1 MDDFRCFLTLDPR
14 YEICMIIFFNDFFVW
29 ILSTL
34 NASYFVNNLFN
45 DTMCFHTLDPNHVS
59 HWSAFVFAYY
69 SGVSCWDIGFGKDFS
84 PSNCI
89 CLFYICVFVYQCI
102 LYLCLS
108 TCLVIQVWAS
118 GETLGGLRGDFH
130 CTALCTA
137 HCALPPPPLEFSP
150 PWARGQDPSLSS
162 TTGSGKRAF
171 LSRLSNFSSP
181 RRLKPL
187 SCTSHLSHGIRKDFQ
202 TQEGPKNCMANK
214 RVRKI
219 LSDFCWAPK

>member
-45 DTMCFHTLDPNHVS
+45 DTRCFHTLDPNHVS

-137 HCALPPPPLEFSP
+137 PLHRWSFLRPGRGDRILHSP
-150 PWARGQDPSLSS
+150 QQQGPEKEHSFLAFPILYPQGAWNHFHVPLIWA
-162 TTGSGKRAF
+162 
-171 LSRLSNFSSP
+171 
-181 RRLKPL
+181 
-187 SCTSHLSHGIRKDFQ
+187 
-202 TQEGPKNCMANK
+202 MA
-214 RVRKI
+214 
-219 LSDFCWAPK
+219 